1 MPPPSPHPQKTKPPH
16 PKTTKPN
23 RPHQKTHKTT
33 TPPTRKSPRTTPQTP
48 PTQQTPT
55 TPPTTTKTNKR
66 KPTKNQEA
74 PPTKKRKLQE
84 SQSTPKTKTKASKE
98 KKAAV
103 PAKRVQQFNYRS
115 NIGTVIK
122 LLKGVKFTKAQQT
135 ELEKTPFWP
144 LINALSSTQLKAS
157 WCRCYNSIVAEMTT
171 LYNKR
176 KRSFVLGKKEMK
188 LRSSDVKLIFGI
200 DCGEDSITTKS
211 YARPKDFELPF
222 YKRRCKSVKRLDG
235 KSLTKMF
242 QQTKKGKSTND
253 RQDLARVITLYLCL
267 KLLMPTTGHTL
278 SWSFLN
284 YVDNLNNI
292 KKYNWVE
299 AIKDTLM
306 NSMANANNNPRHVTG
321 CVMLLLYWYC
331 EHSKLLRPSN
341 KEGFPRFMK
350 WNLGKMYS
358 KWKHISLAH
367 FEKVNQS
374 ALTLTEQEI
383 QLFHINQ
390 STSTDSS
397 AKKQDHKKDN
407 KQKKKTK
414 ATKKRRLLDS
424 DEDDFLEEEHHSE
437 KQKPQEEP
445 ESDEQEE
452 KSDDEKNQ
460 VTDEEKTDE
469 EETEEEEETETEE
482 ETEEEEEEEEE
493 QQQQQQQQEKEEE
506 PDEQQDND
514 KAEERQ
520 QTKGDQQE
528 DLDEEEDQQQ
538 EQEEQQTNQQ
548 EEVNEQELTN
558 QQEELQEKS
567 NIFHAQ
573 GHDQPQTPTKEDD
586 KDKLISA
593 MRAQMQEMEQK
604 FMAELRKKED
614 QLKEMSTKKTG
625 SPQQRSMVKR
635 IKQKSRK
642 QAHDPDF
649 EYQPMTK
656 PKEDARNKTQTA
668 VDVPKPTQG
677 TDEEK
682 EKKNDNKKEGAHEAK
697 QQQKEKMQEHIGQE
711 KAVAAETNPK
721 EHANQKKTKL
731 QVLESDDDFQE
742 ESIPNKPLAISC
754 RKTNKV
760 WHSLSKKDQD
770 QIQLINNTQSSA
782 CVWSGSEDEN
792 CVYFSDI
799 CRLTNREPLYGNV
812 IDAFSEKQL
821 ALQPTIEEFE
831 KNDLVFASNPY
842 AGRSYVF
849 STFIN
854 TPLQNQDQA
863 LREKL
868 MDNHFPE
875 AMKNR
880 YIHFPINHDNHWT
893 IVVFDNADGIWRH
906 YDSLRPA
913 KDCHNKHF
921 EIAKQIQQHQL
932 RWNKALLSKQGNM
945 LSSQECETE
954 IASIE
959 ECPQQTPYSNDC
971 AIAVCNVI
979 NQYLNWQPVQKK
991 LCPTEWVKFRAQ
1003 IINQFLNDENRSW
1016 KLEHYQILTKHT
1028 KPLKQ

>member
-1 MPPPSPHPQKTKPPH
+1 MRMTFSKKNIIQNQNHNQ
-16 PKTTKPN
+16 
-23 RPHQKTHKTT
+23 
-33 TPPTRKSPRTTPQTP
+33 
-48 PTQQTPT
+48 
-55 TPPTTTKTNKR
+55 NK
-66 KPTKNQEA
+66 KHNKKK
-74 PPTKKRKLQE
+74 KKR
-84 SQSTPKTKTKASKE
+84 
-98 KKAAV
+98 
-103 PAKRVQQFNYRS
+103 
-115 NIGTVIK
+115 
-122 LLKGVKFTKAQQT
+122 
-135 ELEKTPFWP
+135 
-144 LINALSSTQLKAS
+144 
-157 WCRCYNSIVAEMTT
+157 
-171 LYNKR
+171 
-176 KRSFVLGKKEMK
+176 
-188 LRSSDVKLIFGI
+188 
-200 DCGEDSITTKS
+200 
-211 YARPKDFELPF
+211 
-222 YKRRCKSVKRLDG
+222 
-235 KSLTKMF
+235 
-242 QQTKKGKSTND
+242 
-253 RQDLARVITLYLCL
+253 
-267 KLLMPTTGHTL
+267 
-278 SWSFLN
+278 
-284 YVDNLNNI
+284 
-292 KKYNWVE
+292 
-299 AIKDTLM
+299 
-306 NSMANANNNPRHVTG
+306 
-321 CVMLLLYWYC
+321 
-331 EHSKLLRPSN
+331 
-341 KEGFPRFMK
+341 
-350 WNLGKMYS
+350 
-358 KWKHISLAH
+358 
-367 FEKVNQS
+367 
-374 ALTLTEQEI
+374 
-383 QLFHINQ
+383 
-390 STSTDSS
+390 
-397 AKKQDHKKDN
+397 
-407 KQKKKTK
+407 
-414 ATKKRRLLDS
+414 
-424 DEDDFLEEEHHSE
+424 

-445 ESDEQEE
+445 QSDEQEE

-482 ETEEEEEEEEE
+482 EEEEEEKEEEE
-493 QQQQQQQQEKEEE
+493 H
-506 PDEQQDND
+506 
-514 KAEERQ
+514 
-520 QTKGDQQE
+520 
-528 DLDEEEDQQQ
+528 LDEEEDQQQ
-538 EQEEQQTNQQ
+538 EQEEQQTNQH

-558 QQEELQEKS
+558 KQEELQEKS
-567 NIFHAQ
+567 HILHAQ

-593 MRAQMQEMEQK
+593 LRAQMQEMEQK
-604 FMAELRKKED
+604 FMAELLKKED

-656 PKEDARNKTQTA
+656 PKEHATNKTQTA
-668 VDVPKPTQG
+668 ADVPKPTQG

-721 EHANQKKTKL
+721 EHANQKKTNL

-742 ESIPNKPLAISC
+742 ESIPNKPLTISC

-760 WHSLSKKDQD
+760 WHSLSTKDQD

-849 STFIN
+849 STLIN

-945 LSSQECETE
+945 FSSQECETE

-959 ECPQQTPYSNDC
+959 ECPQQTPHSNDC

-991 LCPTEWVKFRAQ
+991 LRPTEWVKFRAQ

-1016 KLEHYQILTKHT
+1016 KLEHYQMLTKHT
-1028 KPLKQ
+1028 KP

>member
-1 MPPPSPHPQKTKPPH
+1 
-16 PKTTKPN
+16 
-23 RPHQKTHKTT
+23 
-33 TPPTRKSPRTTPQTP
+33 
-48 PTQQTPT
+48 
-55 TPPTTTKTNKR
+55 
-66 KPTKNQEA
+66 
-74 PPTKKRKLQE
+74 
-84 SQSTPKTKTKASKE
+84 
-98 KKAAV
+98 
-103 PAKRVQQFNYRS
+103 
-115 NIGTVIK
+115 
-122 LLKGVKFTKAQQT
+122 
-135 ELEKTPFWP
+135 
-144 LINALSSTQLKAS
+144 
-157 WCRCYNSIVAEMTT
+157 
-171 LYNKR
+171 
-176 KRSFVLGKKEMK
+176 
-188 LRSSDVKLIFGI
+188 
-200 DCGEDSITTKS
+200 
-211 YARPKDFELPF
+211 
-222 YKRRCKSVKRLDG
+222 
-235 KSLTKMF
+235 
-242 QQTKKGKSTND
+242 
-253 RQDLARVITLYLCL
+253 
-267 KLLMPTTGHTL
+267 
-278 SWSFLN
+278 
-284 YVDNLNNI
+284 
-292 KKYNWVE
+292 
-299 AIKDTLM
+299 
-306 NSMANANNNPRHVTG
+306 
-321 CVMLLLYWYC
+321 
-331 EHSKLLRPSN
+331 
-341 KEGFPRFMK
+341 
-350 WNLGKMYS
+350 MYS

-374 ALTLTEQEI
+374 ALTPTEQEI
-383 QLFHINQ
+383 QLLHINQ

-424 DEDDFLEEEHHSE
+424 DENDFLEEEHHSE
-437 KQKPQEEP
+437 SESQSEQEEQKKKKRKQKPQEEP

-469 EETEEEEETETEE
+469 EETETEE
-482 ETEEEEEEEEE
+482 ETEEEEEEQQQQQQQEKEEE
-493 QQQQQQQQEKEEE
+493 PEEEEEEEQQQQQQEKEEE

-593 MRAQMQEMEQK
+593 MRAQMQEIEQK
-604 FMAELRKKED
+604 FMAELRKKD

-668 VDVPKPTQG
+668 ADVPKPTQG

-711 KAVAAETNPK
+711 KAVTTETNPK

-731 QVLESDDDFQE
+731 QVLENDDDFQE
-742 ESIPNKPLAISC
+742 ESIPNKPLIISC

-831 KNDLVFASNPY
+831 KNDIVFASNLY

-849 STFIN
+849 STLIN

-868 MDNHFPE
+868 MDSHFPE

-880 YIHFPINHDNHWT
+880 YIYFPINHDNHWT

-932 RWNKALLSKQGNM
+932 RWNKALFSKQGNM

-959 ECPQQTPYSNDC
+959 ECPQQTPHSMIVQSPSAMLSTNISTGNLCRKNFVQLSGSNFEHKSS
-971 AIAVCNVI
+971 I
-979 NQYLNWQPVQKK
+979 NSSMMRTDLGNSS
-991 LCPTEWVKFRAQ
+991 T
-1003 IINQFLNDENRSW
+1003 
-1016 KLEHYQILTKHT
+1016 TKCSQNIPNHRNNEQT
-1028 KPLKQ
+1028 S

>member
-1 MPPPSPHPQKTKPPH
+1 MRMTFSKKNIIQNQNHNQ
-16 PKTTKPN
+16 
-23 RPHQKTHKTT
+23 
-33 TPPTRKSPRTTPQTP
+33 
-48 PTQQTPT
+48 
-55 TPPTTTKTNKR
+55 NK
-66 KPTKNQEA
+66 KNNKKK
-74 PPTKKRKLQE
+74 KKR
-84 SQSTPKTKTKASKE
+84 
-98 KKAAV
+98 
-103 PAKRVQQFNYRS
+103 
-115 NIGTVIK
+115 
-122 LLKGVKFTKAQQT
+122 
-135 ELEKTPFWP
+135 
-144 LINALSSTQLKAS
+144 
-157 WCRCYNSIVAEMTT
+157 
-171 LYNKR
+171 
-176 KRSFVLGKKEMK
+176 
-188 LRSSDVKLIFGI
+188 
-200 DCGEDSITTKS
+200 
-211 YARPKDFELPF
+211 
-222 YKRRCKSVKRLDG
+222 
-235 KSLTKMF
+235 
-242 QQTKKGKSTND
+242 
-253 RQDLARVITLYLCL
+253 
-267 KLLMPTTGHTL
+267 
-278 SWSFLN
+278 
-284 YVDNLNNI
+284 
-292 KKYNWVE
+292 
-299 AIKDTLM
+299 
-306 NSMANANNNPRHVTG
+306 
-321 CVMLLLYWYC
+321 
-331 EHSKLLRPSN
+331 
-341 KEGFPRFMK
+341 
-350 WNLGKMYS
+350 
-358 KWKHISLAH
+358 
-367 FEKVNQS
+367 
-374 ALTLTEQEI
+374 
-383 QLFHINQ
+383 
-390 STSTDSS
+390 
-397 AKKQDHKKDN
+397 
-407 KQKKKTK
+407 
-414 ATKKRRLLDS
+414 
-424 DEDDFLEEEHHSE
+424 

-469 EETEEEEETETEE
+469 EETE
-482 ETEEEEEEEEE
+482 TEEEEEEEEE
-493 QQQQQQQQEKEEE
+493 Q
-506 PDEQQDND
+506 
-514 KAEERQ
+514 
-520 QTKGDQQE
+520 
-528 DLDEEEDQQQ
+528 
-538 EQEEQQTNQQ
+538 
-548 EEVNEQELTN
+548 TN

-567 NIFHAQ
+567 DIFHAQ

-586 KDKLISA
+586 KDKIISA

-649 EYQPMTK
+649 KYQPMTK
-656 PKEDARNKTQTA
+656 PKEDARKKTQTA
-668 VDVPKPTQG
+668 ADVPKPTQG

-760 WHSLSKKDQD
+760 WHTLSKKDQD

-812 IDAFSEKQL
+812 IDAFSEKQM

-849 STFIN
+849 STLIN

-959 ECPQQTPYSNDC
+959 ECPQQTPHSNDC
-971 AIAVCNVI
+971 AIAICNVI

-991 LCPTEWVKFRAQ
+991 LCPTDWVKFRAQ

-1016 KLEHYQILTKHT
+1016 KLEHYQMLTKHT
-1028 KPLKQ
+1028 KP

>member
-135 ELEKTPFWP
+135 ELQKTPFWL

-188 LRSSDVKLIFGI
+188 LRTSDVKLIFGI

-253 RQDLARVITLYLCL
+253 CQDLTRVITLYLCL

-284 YVDNLNNI
+284 YVDNLNNV

-306 NSMANANNNPRHVTG
+306 NSMANANNNSRHVTG

-374 ALTLTEQEI
+374 ALTPTEQEI
-383 QLFHINQ
+383 QLLHINQ

-414 ATKKRRLLDS
+414 ATKKRTLLDS

-437 KQKPQEEP
+437 SESQSEQEAQQKKKKKRKQKPQEEP
-445 ESDEQEE
+445 QSDEQEE

-469 EETEEEEETETEE
+469 EETEEEYETETEE

-493 QQQQQQQQEKEEE
+493 KEKHL
-506 PDEQQDND
+506 
-514 KAEERQ
+514 
-520 QTKGDQQE
+520 DQ
-528 DLDEEEDQQQ
+528 EEDQQQ
-538 EQEEQQTNQQ
+538 EQEEQQTNQH

-567 NIFHAQ
+567 HILHAQ

-593 MRAQMQEMEQK
+593 LRAQMQEMEQK

-656 PKEDARNKTQTA
+656 PKEHATNKTQTA
-668 VDVPKPTQG
+668 ADVPKPTQG
-677 TDEEK
+677 TNQEK

-697 QQQKEKMQEHIGQE
+697 QQHKEKMQEHIGQD

-721 EHANQKKTKL
+721 EHANQKKTNL

-742 ESIPNKPLAISC
+742 ESIPNKPLTISC

-849 STFIN
+849 SPLIN
-854 TPLQNQDQA
+854 
-863 LREKL
+863 REKL
-868 MDNHFPE
+868 MDSHFPE

-913 KDCHNKHF
+913 KHCHNKHF

-945 LSSQECETE
+945 FSSQECETE

-959 ECPQQTPYSNDC
+959 ECPQQTPHSNDC

-991 LCPTEWVKFRAQ
+991 LRPTEWVKFRAQ

-1016 KLEHYQILTKHT
+1016 KLEHYQMLTKHT
-1028 KPLKQ
+1028 KP

>member
-1 MPPPSPHPQKTKPPH
+1 MPPSPHPQKIKPPH
-16 PKTTKPN
+16 PKITKPN

-33 TPPTRKSPRTTPQTP
+33 TPPTRKSLRTTPQTP

-66 KPTKNQEA
+66 KLTKNQEA

-84 SQSTPKTKTKASKE
+84 SQSTPKTKTKTSKE

-135 ELEKTPFWP
+135 ELQKIPFWP

-157 WCRCYNSIVAEMTT
+157 WCRCYNSIVTEMTT

-200 DCGEDSITTKS
+200 DCGKDSITTKS

-222 YKRRCKSVKRLDG
+222 YKQRCKSVKRLDG

-299 AIKDTLM
+299 AIKDTLL

-321 CVMLLLYWYC
+321 CVMLLLCWYC

-341 KEGFPRFMK
+341 KEGFSRFMK

-367 FEKVNQS
+367 FEK
-374 ALTLTEQEI
+374 
-383 QLFHINQ
+383 
-390 STSTDSS
+390 
-397 AKKQDHKKDN
+397 
-407 KQKKKTK
+407 
-414 ATKKRRLLDS
+414 
-424 DEDDFLEEEHHSE
+424 
-437 KQKPQEEP
+437 QKPQEEP
-445 ESDEQEE
+445 ESDEKEE

-460 VTDEEKTDE
+460 VTDEEKT
-469 EETEEEEETETEE
+469 EEEEET

-493 QQQQQQQQEKEEE
+493 QQQQQQQQKEEEE
-506 PDEQQDND
+506 PDEQQDSD

-548 EEVNEQELTN
+548 EEVNEQELAN
-558 QQEELQEKS
+558 QREELQKKS
-567 NIFHAQ
+567 DIFHAQ

-593 MRAQMQEMEQK
+593 MRTQMQEMEQK

-614 QLKEMSTKKTG
+614 QLKEMSTKKTV

-642 QAHDPDF
+642 QAHDLDF

-656 PKEDARNKTQTA
+656 PKEDARNKTQIA
-668 VDVPKPTQG
+668 ADVPKPTQG
-677 TDEEK
+677 TDKEK

-711 KAVAAETNPK
+711 EAVTAETNPK
-721 EHANQKKTKL
+721 EHANQKKT
-731 QVLESDDDFQE
+731 
-742 ESIPNKPLAISC
+742 KPLAISC

-760 WHSLSKKDQD
+760 WHSLSKKDHD

-812 IDAFSEKQL
+812 IDAFLEKQL

-842 AGRSYVF
+842 VGRSYVF
-849 STFIN
+849 STLIN

-868 MDNHFPE
+868 MDSHFPE

-880 YIHFPINHDNHWT
+880 YIHFPVNHDNHWT

-959 ECPQQTPYSNDC
+959 ECPQETPHSNDC

-991 LCPTEWVKFRAQ
+991 LRPTEWVKFRAQ

-1016 KLEHYQILTKHT
+1016 KLEHYQMLTKHT
-1028 KPLKQ
+1028 KP

>member
-1 MPPPSPHPQKTKPPH
+1 
-16 PKTTKPN
+16 
-23 RPHQKTHKTT
+23 
-33 TPPTRKSPRTTPQTP
+33 
-48 PTQQTPT
+48 
-55 TPPTTTKTNKR
+55 
-66 KPTKNQEA
+66 
-74 PPTKKRKLQE
+74 
-84 SQSTPKTKTKASKE
+84 
-98 KKAAV
+98 
-103 PAKRVQQFNYRS
+103 
-115 NIGTVIK
+115 
-122 LLKGVKFTKAQQT
+122 
-135 ELEKTPFWP
+135 
-144 LINALSSTQLKAS
+144 
-157 WCRCYNSIVAEMTT
+157 MTT

-200 DCGEDSITTKS
+200 DCREDSITTKS

-253 RQDLARVITLYLCL
+253 HQDLARVITLYLCL

-306 NSMANANNNPRHVTG
+306 NSMATANNNPRHVTG

-331 EHSKLLRPSN
+331 EHSKLFRPSN

-358 KWKHISLAH
+358 RWKHISLAH
-367 FEKVNQS
+367 FDKVNQMMRMTFS
-374 ALTLTEQEI
+374 KKNII
-383 QLFHINQ
+383 QNQ
-390 STSTDSS
+390 NHNQN
-397 AKKQDHKKDN
+397 KKN
-407 KQKKKTK
+407 NKKK
-414 ATKKRRLLDS
+414 KKR
-424 DEDDFLEEEHHSE
+424 

-445 ESDEQEE
+445 ENDEQEE

-482 ETEEEEEEEEE
+482 EEEEEE
-493 QQQQQQQQEKEEE
+493 
-506 PDEQQDND
+506 
-514 KAEERQ
+514 
-520 QTKGDQQE
+520 
-528 DLDEEEDQQQ
+528 
-538 EQEEQQTNQQ
+538 QTNQQ

-567 NIFHAQ
+567 DIFHAQ

-586 KDKLISA
+586 KDKIISA

-656 PKEDARNKTQTA
+656 PKEDAKNKTQTA
-668 VDVPKPTQG
+668 ADVPKPTQG

-682 EKKNDNKKEGAHEAK
+682 EKKNDNKTEGAHEAK

-711 KAVAAETNPK
+711 KSVAAETNPK

-760 WHSLSKKDQD
+760 WHTLSKKDQD

-799 CRLTNREPLYGNV
+799 CRLTNREPLYRNV
-812 IDAFSEKQL
+812 IDAFLEKQM

-842 AGRSYVF
+842 ARRSYVF
-849 STFIN
+849 STLIN

-863 LREKL
+863 LREKR
-868 MDNHFPE
+868 MDSHFPE

-959 ECPQQTPYSNDC
+959 ECPQQTPHSNDC

-991 LCPTEWVKFRAQ
+991 LRPTEWVKFRAQ

-1028 KPLKQ
+1028 KP

>member
-1 MPPPSPHPQKTKPPH
+1 MPPPH
-16 PKTTKPN
+16 PKTTKSN

-84 SQSTPKTKTKASKE
+84 SQSTPKTTTKASKE
-98 KKAAV
+98 KKPAV

-135 ELEKTPFWP
+135 DLQKTPFWP

-188 LRSSDVKLIFGI
+188 LRTSDVKLIFGI

-253 RQDLARVITLYLCL
+253 CQDLARVITLYLCL

-367 FEKVNQS
+367 VNQS
-374 ALTLTEQEI
+374 ALTPTEQEI
-383 QLFHINQ
+383 QLLHINQ

-414 ATKKRRLLDS
+414 ATKKRTLLDS

-437 KQKPQEEP
+437 SESQSEKEAQQKKKKRKQKPQQEP
-445 ESDEQEE
+445 QSDEQEE

-469 EETEEEEETETEE
+469 EETEEEEKEETETEE
-482 ETEEEEEEEEE
+482 EQEEEEEE
-493 QQQQQQQQEKEEE
+493 QEEE
-506 PDEQQDND
+506 EDEHL
-514 KAEERQ
+514 
-520 QTKGDQQE
+520 DQ
-528 DLDEEEDQQQ
+528 EEDQQQ
-538 EQEEQQTNQQ
+538 EQEEQQTNQH

-567 NIFHAQ
+567 DILHAQ

-593 MRAQMQEMEQK
+593 LRAQMQEMEQK
-604 FMAELRKKED
+604 FMAELHKKED

-656 PKEDARNKTQTA
+656 PKEDATNKTQTA
-668 VDVPKPTQG
+668 ADVPKPTQG
-677 TDEEK
+677 TNEEK
-682 EKKNDNKKEGAHEAK
+682 QKKNDNKKEGAHEAK

-711 KAVAAETNPK
+711 KPVAAETNPK
-721 EHANQKKTKL
+721 EHANQKKTNL
-731 QVLESDDDFQE
+731 QVLE
-742 ESIPNKPLAISC
+742 N
-754 RKTNKV
+754 
-760 WHSLSKKDQD
+760 
-770 QIQLINNTQSSA
+770 
-782 CVWSGSEDEN
+782 
-792 CVYFSDI
+792 I

-849 STFIN
+849 STLIN

-868 MDNHFPE
+868 MDSHFPE

-880 YIHFPINHDNHWT
+880 YIHFPINHDNHWI

-945 LSSQECETE
+945 FSSQECETE

-959 ECPQQTPYSNDC
+959 ECPQQTPHSNDC

-991 LCPTEWVKFRAQ
+991 LRPTEWVKFRAQ

-1016 KLEHYQILTKHT
+1016 KLEHYQMLTKHT
-1028 KPLKQ
+1028 KP

>member
-33 TPPTRKSPRTTPQTP
+33 TPPTRKSPRTTPQAP

-74 PPTKKRKLQE
+74 PPTKRRKLQE
-84 SQSTPKTKTKASKE
+84 SQSTFKTKTKASKE

-135 ELEKTPFWP
+135 ELQKTPFWP
-144 LINALSSTQLKAS
+144 LINALSLTQLKAS
-157 WCRCYNSIVAEMTT
+157 WCRCYNSIVAEITT

-200 DCGEDSITTKS
+200 DCGEDNITTKS

-253 RQDLARVITLYLCL
+253 CQDLARVITLYLCL

-321 CVMLLLYWYC
+321 CVMLLLHWYC

-341 KEGFPRFMK
+341 KEGFPR
-350 WNLGKMYS
+350 
-358 KWKHISLAH
+358 
-367 FEKVNQS
+367 
-374 ALTLTEQEI
+374 LT
-383 QLFHINQ
+383 
-390 STSTDSS
+390 
-397 AKKQDHKKDN
+397 
-407 KQKKKTK
+407 
-414 ATKKRRLLDS
+414 
-424 DEDDFLEEEHHSE
+424 

-445 ESDEQEE
+445 QSDEQEE

-493 QQQQQQQQEKEEE
+493 EHL
-506 PDEQQDND
+506 
-514 KAEERQ
+514 
-520 QTKGDQQE
+520 DQ
-528 DLDEEEDQQQ
+528 EEDQQQ
-538 EQEEQQTNQQ
+538 EQEEQQTNQH

-567 NIFHAQ
+567 DIFHAQ

-593 MRAQMQEMEQK
+593 LRAQMQEIEQK
-604 FMAELRKKED
+604 FMAKLRKKED
-614 QLKEMSTKKTG
+614 QLKEMSTEKTG

-649 EYQPMTK
+649 EYQPLTK
-656 PKEDARNKTQTA
+656 PKEDATNKTQTVA
-668 VDVPKPTQG
+668 DVPKPTQG

-682 EKKNDNKKEGAHEAK
+682 EKNNDNKKEGAHEAK

-742 ESIPNKPLAISC
+742 ESIPNKPLTISC
-754 RKTNKV
+754 RKTNK
-760 WHSLSKKDQD
+760 
-770 QIQLINNTQSSA
+770 
-782 CVWSGSEDEN
+782 
-792 CVYFSDI
+792 
-799 CRLTNREPLYGNV
+799 V

-849 STFIN
+849 STLIN

-868 MDNHFPE
+868 MDSHFPE

-932 RWNKALLSKQGNM
+932 RWNKALPSKQGNM
-945 LSSQECETE
+945 FSSQECETE

-959 ECPQQTPYSNDC
+959 ECPQQTPHSNDC

-991 LCPTEWVKFRAQ
+991 LRPTEWVKFRAQ

-1016 KLEHYQILTKHT
+1016 KLEHYQMLTKHRNNEQT
-1028 KPLKQ
+1028 S

>member
-1 MPPPSPHPQKTKPPH
+1 
-16 PKTTKPN
+16 
-23 RPHQKTHKTT
+23 
-33 TPPTRKSPRTTPQTP
+33 
-48 PTQQTPT
+48 
-55 TPPTTTKTNKR
+55 
-66 KPTKNQEA
+66 
-74 PPTKKRKLQE
+74 
-84 SQSTPKTKTKASKE
+84 
-98 KKAAV
+98 
-103 PAKRVQQFNYRS
+103 
-115 NIGTVIK
+115 
-122 LLKGVKFTKAQQT
+122 
-135 ELEKTPFWP
+135 
-144 LINALSSTQLKAS
+144 
-157 WCRCYNSIVAEMTT
+157 MTT

-242 QQTKKGKSTND
+242 QQTKKGKSAND

-374 ALTLTEQEI
+374 ALTPTEQEI
-383 QLFHINQ
+383 QLLHINQ
-390 STSTDSS
+390 STSIDSS

-414 ATKKRRLLDS
+414 ATKKRTLLDS

-437 KQKPQEEP
+437 SESQSEQEEQQKKKKRKQKPQEEP

-460 VTDEEKTDE
+460 VTDEEKTE
-469 EETEEEEETETEE
+469 EKETETKE

-493 QQQQQQQQEKEEE
+493 E
-506 PDEQQDND
+506 
-514 KAEERQ
+514 
-520 QTKGDQQE
+520 
-528 DLDEEEDQQQ
+528 QQQ
-538 EQEEQQTNQQ
+538 EQQQEQQTNQQ

-567 NIFHAQ
+567 DIFHAQ

-586 KDKLISA
+586 KDKIISA
-593 MRAQMQEMEQK
+593 MRAQI
-604 FMAELRKKED
+604 
-614 QLKEMSTKKTG
+614 
-625 SPQQRSMVKR
+625 SMVKR

-668 VDVPKPTQG
+668 ADVPKPTQG

-697 QQQKEKMQEHIGQE
+697 QQQKEKIQEHIGQE

-754 RKTNKV
+754 CKTNKV

-812 IDAFSEKQL
+812 IDAFSEKQM

-849 STFIN
+849 STLIN

-863 LREKL
+863 LRAKL
-868 MDNHFPE
+868 MDNHFSE

-906 YDSLRPA
+906 YDSLRLA

-954 IASIE
+954 IVSIE
-959 ECPQQTPYSNDC
+959 ECPQQTPHSNDC
-971 AIAVCNVI
+971 AIAICNVI

-991 LCPTEWVKFRAQ
+991 LHPTEWVKFQAQ

-1016 KLEHYQILTKHT
+1016 KLEHYQMLTKHT
-1028 KPLKQ
+1028 KP

>member
-1 MPPPSPHPQKTKPPH
+1 M
-16 PKTTKPN
+16 
-23 RPHQKTHKTT
+23 
-33 TPPTRKSPRTTPQTP
+33 
-48 PTQQTPT
+48 
-55 TPPTTTKTNKR
+55 
-66 KPTKNQEA
+66 
-74 PPTKKRKLQE
+74 
-84 SQSTPKTKTKASKE
+84 
-98 KKAAV
+98 
-103 PAKRVQQFNYRS
+103 
-115 NIGTVIK
+115 
-122 LLKGVKFTKAQQT
+122 LKGVKFTKAQQT
-135 ELEKTPFWP
+135 ELQKTPFWP

-188 LRSSDVKLIFGI
+188 LKSSDVKLIFGI

-242 QQTKKGKSTND
+242 QQTKKEKSTND
-253 RQDLARVITLYLCL
+253 RQDLARVITFYLCL
-267 KLLMPTTGHTL
+267 KLLMPTTSHTL

-321 CVMLLLYWYC
+321 CVMLLL
-331 EHSKLLRPSN
+331 
-341 KEGFPRFMK
+341 
-350 WNLGKMYS
+350 
-358 KWKHISLAH
+358 
-367 FEKVNQS
+367 KVNQS
-374 ALTLTEQEI
+374 ALTPTEQEI
-383 QLFHINQ
+383 QLLHINQ

-414 ATKKRRLLDS
+414 ATKKRTLLDS
-424 DEDDFLEEEHHSE
+424 DEDDFLEEAHHSE
-437 KQKPQEEP
+437 SESQSEQEEQQKKKKRKEKPQEEP

-469 EETEEEEETETEE
+469 EETET
-482 ETEEEEEEEEE
+482 EEEEE
-493 QQQQQQQQEKEEE
+493 QQQEQE
-506 PDEQQDND
+506 
-514 KAEERQ
+514 
-520 QTKGDQQE
+520 QE
-528 DLDEEEDQQQ
+528 Q

-548 EEVNEQELTN
+548 EEVNEQEL
-558 QQEELQEKS
+558 QEKS
-567 NIFHAQ
+567 DIFHAQ

-586 KDKLISA
+586 KDKIISA
-593 MRAQMQEMEQK
+593 MRAEMQEMEQK

-614 QLKEMSTKKTG
+614 QLKEISTKKTG

-656 PKEDARNKTQTA
+656 PKEDARNKTQTTA
-668 VDVPKPTQG
+668 DVPKPTQG

-760 WHSLSKKDQD
+760 WHTLSKKDQD

-792 CVYFSDI
+792 CVYFSNI

-812 IDAFSEKQL
+812 IDAFSEKQM

-849 STFIN
+849 STLIN

-868 MDNHFPE
+868 MDSHFPE

-913 KDCHNKHF
+913 KDCHNKH
-921 EIAKQIQQHQL
+921 QQHQL

-959 ECPQQTPYSNDC
+959 ECPQQTPHSNDC

-991 LCPTEWVKFRAQ
+991 LRPTEWVKFRAQ

-1016 KLEHYQILTKHT
+1016 KLEHYQMLTKHT
-1028 KPLKQ
+1028 KP

>member
-1 MPPPSPHPQKTKPPH
+1 
-16 PKTTKPN
+16 
-23 RPHQKTHKTT
+23 
-33 TPPTRKSPRTTPQTP
+33 
-48 PTQQTPT
+48 
-55 TPPTTTKTNKR
+55 
-66 KPTKNQEA
+66 
-74 PPTKKRKLQE
+74 
-84 SQSTPKTKTKASKE
+84 
-98 KKAAV
+98 
-103 PAKRVQQFNYRS
+103 
-115 NIGTVIK
+115 
-122 LLKGVKFTKAQQT
+122 
-135 ELEKTPFWP
+135 
-144 LINALSSTQLKAS
+144 
-157 WCRCYNSIVAEMTT
+157 MTT

-267 KLLMPTTGHTL
+267 KLLMPTTGHTP

-367 FEKVNQS
+367 FEKTVMRMTFSKKNIIQNQN
-374 ALTLTEQEI
+374 
-383 QLFHINQ
+383 HNQ
-390 STSTDSS
+390 N
-397 AKKQDHKKDN
+397 KKNNKKKKKR
-407 KQKKKTK
+407 KQK
-414 ATKKRRLLDS
+414 S
-424 DEDDFLEEEHHSE
+424 
-437 KQKPQEEP
+437 QEEP

-482 ETEEEEEEEEE
+482 EEEEEEEEE
-493 QQQQQQQQEKEEE
+493 QQQQQQ
-506 PDEQQDND
+506 
-514 KAEERQ
+514 
-520 QTKGDQQE
+520 
-528 DLDEEEDQQQ
+528 
-538 EQEEQQTNQQ
+538 EQQTNQQ

-567 NIFHAQ
+567 DIFHAQ

-586 KDKLISA
+586 KDKIISA

-625 SPQQRSMVKR
+625 SAQQRSMVKR

-668 VDVPKPTQG
+668 ADVPKPTQG

-682 EKKNDNKKEGAHEAK
+682 EKKNDNKKEGANEAK

-760 WHSLSKKDQD
+760 WHSLSKKNQD

-799 CRLTNREPLYGNV
+799 CRLTNKEPLYGNV

-821 ALQPTIEEFE
+821 ALQPTIKEFE

-849 STFIN
+849 STLIN

-868 MDNHFPE
+868 MDNHFSE

-880 YIHFPINHDNHWT
+880 YIHFSINHDNHWT

-959 ECPQQTPYSNDC
+959 ECPQQTPHSNDC

-991 LCPTEWVKFRAQ
+991 LRPTEWVKFRAQ

-1016 KLEHYQILTKHT
+1016 KLEHYQMLTKHT
-1028 KPLKQ
+1028 KP

>member
-1 MPPPSPHPQKTKPPH
+1 
-16 PKTTKPN
+16 
-23 RPHQKTHKTT
+23 
-33 TPPTRKSPRTTPQTP
+33 
-48 PTQQTPT
+48 
-55 TPPTTTKTNKR
+55 
-66 KPTKNQEA
+66 
-74 PPTKKRKLQE
+74 
-84 SQSTPKTKTKASKE
+84 
-98 KKAAV
+98 
-103 PAKRVQQFNYRS
+103 
-115 NIGTVIK
+115 
-122 LLKGVKFTKAQQT
+122 
-135 ELEKTPFWP
+135 
-144 LINALSSTQLKAS
+144 
-157 WCRCYNSIVAEMTT
+157 MTT

-211 YARPKDFELPF
+211 YARPKDFQLPF

-331 EHSKLLRPSN
+331 EYSKLLRPSN

-374 ALTLTEQEI
+374 ALTPTEQEI
-383 QLFHINQ
+383 H
-390 STSTDSS
+390 
-397 AKKQDHKKDN
+397 
-407 KQKKKTK
+407 
-414 ATKKRRLLDS
+414 
-424 DEDDFLEEEHHSE
+424 
-437 KQKPQEEP
+437 
-445 ESDEQEE
+445 DEQEE

-482 ETEEEEEEEEE
+482 ETEEEEEEE

-506 PDEQQDND
+506 LDEQQDND

-520 QTKGDQQE
+520 QIK
-528 DLDEEEDQQQ
+528 
-538 EQEEQQTNQQ
+538 
-548 EEVNEQELTN
+548 
-558 QQEELQEKS
+558 
-567 NIFHAQ
+567 

-668 VDVPKPTQG
+668 ADVPKPTQG

-682 EKKNDNKKEGAHEAK
+682 EKKNDNNKEGAHEAK

-812 IDAFSEKQL
+812 IDAFSQKQL

-849 STFIN
+849 STLIN
-854 TPLQNQDQA
+854 
-863 LREKL
+863 
-868 MDNHFPE
+868 
-875 AMKNR
+875 
-880 YIHFPINHDNHWT
+880 NHWT

-913 KDCHNKHF
+913 KDCHNKYF
-921 EIAKQIQQHQL
+921 EIAKQIRMAFKSKEMMKKIMKKIGGEKNLGPGVKESLKKCVPDSKVVMGKAHRGIFAGRHIQFGNRVSEDGGNKSGEKNLGPGVKESLKKCVPDSKVVMGRAHRGIFAGRHIQFGNRVGEDGGNKTRRNWKPNVQEKRLFSYILDRHIRVKVTTHALRCIDKAGGIDEYLLKTPYQKMDTEMGLFWKAKIEKMYEELGEMGVVFFSPEDEAKFEEGFKELKLAERAARRDARRQMYGWSGKQKQIEQGVEDTDGEGLHSDVPEQL
-932 RWNKALLSKQGNM
+932 IANSNPPPQPHHTAAAGRFSSPYNYAASHSVYEGGPGTAASYEPGYGGALTQSPAAAL
-945 LSSQECETE
+945 
-954 IASIE
+954 
-959 ECPQQTPYSNDC
+959 PQQYPFATQDIGATGAWASGSYGLQGPYAGQTNYGGTYDYS
-971 AIAVCNVI
+971 AAAGPAYPPYP
-979 NQYLNWQPVQKK
+979 Q
-991 LCPTEWVKFRAQ
+991 
-1003 IINQFLNDENRSW
+1003 
-1016 KLEHYQILTKHT
+1016 
-1028 KPLKQ
+1028 

>member
-1 MPPPSPHPQKTKPPH
+1 M
-16 PKTTKPN
+16 
-23 RPHQKTHKTT
+23 
-33 TPPTRKSPRTTPQTP
+33 
-48 PTQQTPT
+48 
-55 TPPTTTKTNKR
+55 
-66 KPTKNQEA
+66 
-74 PPTKKRKLQE
+74 
-84 SQSTPKTKTKASKE
+84 
-98 KKAAV
+98 
-103 PAKRVQQFNYRS
+103 
-115 NIGTVIK
+115 
-122 LLKGVKFTKAQQT
+122 
-135 ELEKTPFWP
+135 
-144 LINALSSTQLKAS
+144 
-157 WCRCYNSIVAEMTT
+157 
-171 LYNKR
+171 
-176 KRSFVLGKKEMK
+176 EMK

-200 DCGEDSITTKS
+200 DCREDSITTKS

-222 YKRRCKSVKRLDG
+222 YKRRCKLVKRLDG

-292 KKYNWVE
+292 KKYTWVE
-299 AIKDTLM
+299 AIKNTLM
-306 NSMANANNNPRHVTG
+306 NLIANANNNPRHVTG
-321 CVMLLLYWYC
+321 CVMLLL
-331 EHSKLLRPSN
+331 HSKLLRPSN

-374 ALTLTEQEI
+374 ALTPTEQEI
-383 QLFHINQ
+383 QLLHINQ

-397 AKKQDHKKDN
+397 AKKQEHKKDN
-407 KQKKKTK
+407 K
-414 ATKKRRLLDS
+414 S
-424 DEDDFLEEEHHSE
+424 
-437 KQKPQEEP
+437 
-445 ESDEQEE
+445 
-452 KSDDEKNQ
+452 
-460 VTDEEKTDE
+460 
-469 EETEEEEETETEE
+469 
-482 ETEEEEEEEEE
+482 
-493 QQQQQQQQEKEEE
+493 
-506 PDEQQDND
+506 
-514 KAEERQ
+514 
-520 QTKGDQQE
+520 
-528 DLDEEEDQQQ
+528 
-538 EQEEQQTNQQ
+538 
-548 EEVNEQELTN
+548 
-558 QQEELQEKS
+558 
-567 NIFHAQ
+567 
-573 GHDQPQTPTKEDD
+573 HDQPQTPTKEDN
-586 KDKLISA
+586 KDKIISA

-604 FMAELRKKED
+604 FMVELHKKED

-656 PKEDARNKTQTA
+656 PKEDTRNKTQTA
-668 VDVPKPTQG
+668 ADVPKPTQG

-682 EKKNDNKKEGAHEAK
+682 EKKIDNKKEGAHEAK

-742 ESIPNKPLAISC
+742 ESIPNKPLVISC

-760 WHSLSKKDQD
+760 WHNLSKKDQD

-782 CVWSGSEDEN
+782 CVWSSSEDEN
-792 CVYFSDI
+792 CVYFSDT

-821 ALQPTIEEFE
+821 ALQPTIEDFE

-849 STFIN
+849 STLIN

-868 MDNHFPE
+868 MDSHFPE

-893 IVVFDNADGIWRH
+893 IVVFDNANGIWRH

-913 KDCHNKHF
+913 KDYHNKHF

-959 ECPQQTPYSNDC
+959 ECPQQTPHSNDC

-991 LCPTEWVKFRAQ
+991 LHPTEWVKFRAQ

-1016 KLEHYQILTKHT
+1016 KLEHYQMLTKHT
-1028 KPLKQ
+1028 KP

>member
-1 MPPPSPHPQKTKPPH
+1 
-16 PKTTKPN
+16 
-23 RPHQKTHKTT
+23 
-33 TPPTRKSPRTTPQTP
+33 
-48 PTQQTPT
+48 
-55 TPPTTTKTNKR
+55 
-66 KPTKNQEA
+66 
-74 PPTKKRKLQE
+74 
-84 SQSTPKTKTKASKE
+84 
-98 KKAAV
+98 
-103 PAKRVQQFNYRS
+103 
-115 NIGTVIK
+115 
-122 LLKGVKFTKAQQT
+122 
-135 ELEKTPFWP
+135 
-144 LINALSSTQLKAS
+144 
-157 WCRCYNSIVAEMTT
+157 MTT

-176 KRSFVLGKKEMK
+176 KRSFVLSKKEMK
-188 LRSSDVKLIFGI
+188 LRTSDVKLSFGI

-253 RQDLARVITLYLCL
+253 CQDLARVITLYLCL

-358 KWKHISLAH
+358 KWKHISLTH

-374 ALTLTEQEI
+374 ALTPTEQEI
-383 QLFHINQ
+383 QRTSFRIRITIRTR
-390 STSTDSS
+390 ST
-397 AKKQDHKKDN
+397 
-407 KQKKKTK
+407 
-414 ATKKRRLLDS
+414 TKKRKKR
-424 DEDDFLEEEHHSE
+424 

-445 ESDEQEE
+445 QSDEQEE

-482 ETEEEEEEEEE
+482 ETEEEEEEEH
-493 QQQQQQQQEKEEE
+493 
-506 PDEQQDND
+506 
-514 KAEERQ
+514 
-520 QTKGDQQE
+520 
-528 DLDEEEDQQQ
+528 LDEEEDQQQ
-538 EQEEQQTNQQ
+538 EQEEQQTNQH

-567 NIFHAQ
+567 HILHAQ

-593 MRAQMQEMEQK
+593 LRAQMQEMEQK
-604 FMAELRKKED
+604 FMAELLKKED

-656 PKEDARNKTQTA
+656 PKEHAINKTQTA
-668 VDVPKPTQG
+668 ADVPKPTQG

-697 QQQKEKMQEHIGQE
+697 QQQKEKMQEHISQE

-721 EHANQKKTKL
+721 EHANQKKTNL

-742 ESIPNKPLAISC
+742 ESIPNKPLTISC

-849 STFIN
+849 STLIN
-854 TPLQNQDQA
+854 
-863 LREKL
+863 
-868 MDNHFPE
+868 
-875 AMKNR
+875 
-880 YIHFPINHDNHWT
+880 T

-945 LSSQECETE
+945 FSSQECETE

-959 ECPQQTPYSNDC
+959 ECPQQTPHSNDC

-991 LCPTEWVKFRAQ
+991 LRPTEWVKFRAQ

-1016 KLEHYQILTKHT
+1016 KLEHYQMLTKHT
-1028 KPLKQ
+1028 KP

>member
-1 MPPPSPHPQKTKPPH
+1 MPTNPIRDLTISPFESPSPVSTKMPPPSPHPQKTKPPH

-23 RPHQKTHKTT
+23 RPHQKTHKTK
-33 TPPTRKSPRTTPQTP
+33 TPPTRKSPRTTPQAP

-66 KPTKNQEA
+66 KPTKNQET
-74 PPTKKRKLQE
+74 PPTKRRKLQE
-84 SQSTPKTKTKASKE
+84 SQLTPKTKTKASKE

-135 ELEKTPFWP
+135 ELQKTPFWP

-253 RQDLARVITLYLCL
+253 CQDLARVITLYLCL

-321 CVMLLLYWYC
+321 CLWYY
-331 EHSKLLRPSN
+331 EHSKLRPSN

-367 FEKVNQS
+367 FEKTVMRMTFSKKNIIQNQN
-374 ALTLTEQEI
+374 
-383 QLFHINQ
+383 HNQ
-390 STSTDSS
+390 N
-397 AKKQDHKKDN
+397 KKYN
-407 KQKKKTK
+407 KKK
-414 ATKKRRLLDS
+414 KKR
-424 DEDDFLEEEHHSE
+424 

-460 VTDEEKTDE
+460 VTDEE
-469 EETEEEEETETEE
+469 ETEEEEETETEE
-482 ETEEEEEEEEE
+482 EEEEEEEH
-493 QQQQQQQQEKEEE
+493 
-506 PDEQQDND
+506 
-514 KAEERQ
+514 
-520 QTKGDQQE
+520 
-528 DLDEEEDQQQ
+528 LDEEEDQQQ
-538 EQEEQQTNQQ
+538 EQEEQQTNQH

-567 NIFHAQ
+567 DIFHAQ

-593 MRAQMQEMEQK
+593 LRAQMQEMEQK
-604 FMAELRKKED
+604 FMAELRKKKD
-614 QLKEMSTKKTG
+614 QLKEMFTKKTG
-625 SPQQRSMVKR
+625 NPQQRSMVKR

-656 PKEDARNKTQTA
+656 PKEDATNKTQTA
-668 VDVPKPTQG
+668 ADVPKPTQG

-742 ESIPNKPLAISC
+742 ESISNKPLTISC
-754 RKTNKV
+754 RKTNKCLCLV
-760 WHSLSKKDQD
+760 W
-770 QIQLINNTQSSA
+770 
-782 CVWSGSEDEN
+782 
-792 CVYFSDI
+792 
-799 CRLTNREPLYGNV
+799 EPLYGNV

-849 STFIN
+849 STLIN

-868 MDNHFPE
+868 MDSHFPE
-875 AMKNR
+875 AMKKR

-945 LSSQECETE
+945 FSSQECETE
-954 IASIE
+954 IASIK
-959 ECPQQTPYSNDC
+959 ECLQQTPHSNDC
-971 AIAVCNVI
+971 AIVVCNVI

-991 LCPTEWVKFRAQ
+991 LRPTEWVKFRAQ

-1016 KLEHYQILTKHT
+1016 KLEHYQMLTKHT
-1028 KPLKQ
+1028 KP